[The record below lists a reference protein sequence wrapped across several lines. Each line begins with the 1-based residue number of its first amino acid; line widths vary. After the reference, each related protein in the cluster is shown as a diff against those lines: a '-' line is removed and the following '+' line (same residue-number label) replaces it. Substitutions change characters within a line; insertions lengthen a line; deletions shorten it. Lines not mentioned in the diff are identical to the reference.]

1 MSILSGLKGWS
12 FTLDL
17 IKISYDYLFKA
28 IIIIKRTMSKFT
40 VAELAKKYGI
50 ARTSI
55 YDRMKNGSISYEI
68 DAKNRKVIDLS
79 EMQRV
84 YGTPDS
90 KAYSQPDSTQTDN
103 TTIELYKQLIEE
115 LRHDKSIAEER
126 ERRMYQE
133 IEQLKDKIDNL
144 TLALG
149 YTPKNI
155 QPDSKAYSTN
165 EQIRTTTD
173 LQETVQPEQVIPIES
188 KPIQQAT
195 MIVPEPKKRGLFGRV
210 LKAVLNSD

>member
-1 MSILSGLKGWS
+1 MP
-12 FTLDL
+12 
-17 IKISYDYLFKA
+17 
-28 IIIIKRTMSKFT
+28 KFT

-84 YGTPDS
+84 YGTPNSQADS
-90 KAYSQPDSTQTDN
+90 KPDSKENDN
-103 TTIELYKQLIEE
+103 TTVELYKQLIEE
-115 LRHDKSIAEER
+115 LRHDKSVAEER
-126 ERRMYQE
+126 ERRMYKE

-155 QPDSKAYSTN
+155 QPDSTN
-165 EQIRTTTD
+165 EQVRTTTD
-173 LQETVQPEQVIPIES
+173 LQETVQSSQVMPIED
-188 KPIQQAT
+188 KPIQQTTTA
-195 MIVPEPKKRGLFGRV
+195 MPQPKKRGLFGRV
-210 LKAVLNSD
+210 LNAVFDND

>member
-1 MSILSGLKGWS
+1 MP
-12 FTLDL
+12 
-17 IKISYDYLFKA
+17 
-28 IIIIKRTMSKFT
+28 KFT

-68 DAKNRKVIDLS
+68 DAKNRKVIDFS

-90 KAYSQPDSTQTDN
+90 KAYSQPNSMQTDN

-115 LRHDKSIAEER
+115 LRHDKSVSEER
-126 ERRMYQE
+126 ERRMYKE

-155 QPDSKAYSTN
+155 QPDSQAYSTN

-173 LQETVQPEQVIPIES
+173 LQETVQPEQVTPIEN
-188 KPIQQAT
+188 KPIQQT
-195 MIVPEPKKRGLFGRV
+195 STITPEPKKRGLFGRV
-210 LKAVLNSD
+210 LHAVLSDD

>member
-1 MSILSGLKGWS
+1 MP
-12 FTLDL
+12 
-17 IKISYDYLFKA
+17 
-28 IIIIKRTMSKFT
+28 KFT

-68 DAKNRKVIDLS
+68 DAKNRKVIDFS

-84 YGTPDS
+84 YGTPNSQADS
-90 KAYSQPDSTQTDN
+90 KPDSKENDN
-103 TTIELYKQLIEE
+103 PTVELYKQLIEE
-115 LRHDKSIAEER
+115 LRHDKSVAEER
-126 ERRMYQE
+126 ERRMYKE

-155 QPDSKAYSTN
+155 QPDSKPDSTN
-165 EQIRTTTD
+165 EQVRTTTE
-173 LQETVQPEQVIPIES
+173 LQETVQPSQVTPIED
-188 KPIQQAT
+188 KPIQQTTTA
-195 MIVPEPKKRGLFGRV
+195 VPQPKKRGLFGRV
-210 LKAVLNSD
+210 LNAVFNEE

>member
-1 MSILSGLKGWS
+1 MP
-12 FTLDL
+12 
-17 IKISYDYLFKA
+17 
-28 IIIIKRTMSKFT
+28 KFT

-68 DAKNRKVIDLS
+68 DAKNRKVIDFS

-84 YGTPDS
+84 YGTPNSQADCKPDS
-90 KAYSQPDSTQTDN
+90 KENDN
-103 TTIELYKQLIEE
+103 TTVELYKQLIEE
-115 LRHDKSIAEER
+115 LRHDKSVAEER
-126 ERRMYQE
+126 ERRMYKE

-155 QPDSKAYSTN
+155 QPDSKPDSTN
-165 EQIRTTTD
+165 EQVRTTTD
-173 LQETVQPEQVIPIES
+173 LQETVQSSQVMPIED
-188 KPIQQAT
+188 KPIQQT
-195 MIVPEPKKRGLFGRV
+195 TTTVLQPKKRGLFGRV
-210 LKAVLNSD
+210 LHAVLSDD

>member
-1 MSILSGLKGWS
+1 MH
-12 FTLDL
+12 
-17 IKISYDYLFKA
+17 
-28 IIIIKRTMSKFT
+28 KFT
-40 VAELAKKYGI
+40 VAELAKKDGI

-55 YDRMKNGSISYEI
+55 YDRMNNGYISYEI
-68 DAKNRKVIDLS
+68 DSKNRKVIDFS

-84 YGTPDS
+84 YGTPNSQAHSKPDS
-90 KAYSQPDSTQTDN
+90 KETDN
-103 TTIELYKQLIEE
+103 TTVERNKKLIEE
-115 LRHDKSIAEER
+115 LRHDKSVAEER
-126 ERRMYQE
+126 ERRMYKE

-155 QPDSKAYSTN
+155 QPDSTN
-165 EQIRTTTD
+165 EQVRTTTD
-173 LQETVQPEQVIPIES
+173 LQETVQLEQVIPIES

-210 LKAVLNSD
+210 LKAVLNDD

>member
-1 MSILSGLKGWS
+1 MP
-12 FTLDL
+12 
-17 IKISYDYLFKA
+17 
-28 IIIIKRTMSKFT
+28 KFT

-68 DAKNRKVIDLS
+68 DAKNRKVIDFS

-84 YGTPDS
+84 YGTPNSQADS
-90 KAYSQPDSTQTDN
+90 KENDN
-103 TTIELYKQLIEE
+103 TTVELYKQLIEE
-115 LRHDKSIAEER
+115 LRHDKSVAEER
-126 ERRMYQE
+126 ERRMYKE

-155 QPDSKAYSTN
+155 QPDSEPDSTN
-165 EQIRTTTD
+165 EQVRTTTD
-173 LQETVQPEQVIPIES
+173 LQETVQPSQVTPIED
-188 KPIQQAT
+188 KPIQQTTTA
-195 MIVPEPKKRGLFGRV
+195 VPQPKKRGLFGRV
-210 LKAVLNSD
+210 LNAVFDND

>member
-1 MSILSGLKGWS
+1 MP
-12 FTLDL
+12 
-17 IKISYDYLFKA
+17 
-28 IIIIKRTMSKFT
+28 KFT

-84 YGTPDS
+84 YGTPNSQADS
-90 KAYSQPDSTQTDN
+90 KPDSKENDN
-103 TTIELYKQLIEE
+103 TTVELYKQLIEE
-115 LRHDKSIAEER
+115 LRHDKSVAEER
-126 ERRMYQE
+126 ERRMYKE

-155 QPDSKAYSTN
+155 QPDSTN
-165 EQIRTTTD
+165 EQVRTTTD
-173 LQETVQPEQVIPIES
+173 LQETVQSSQVIPIED
-188 KPIQQAT
+188 KPIQQTTTA
-195 MIVPEPKKRGLFGRV
+195 MPQPKKRGLFGRV
-210 LKAVLNSD
+210 LNAVFDND

>member
-1 MSILSGLKGWS
+1 MP
-12 FTLDL
+12 
-17 IKISYDYLFKA
+17 
-28 IIIIKRTMSKFT
+28 KFT
-40 VAELAKKYGI
+40 VAELAKKNGI

-68 DAKNRKVIDLS
+68 DAKNRKVIDFS

-90 KAYSQPDSTQTDN
+90 KAYSQPDSTQTDS

-115 LRHDKSIAEER
+115 LRHDKSVAEER
-126 ERRMYQE
+126 ERRMYKE

-149 YTPKNI
+149 YIPKNI
-155 QPDSKAYSTN
+155 QPDSKPDSTN
-165 EQIRTTTD
+165 EQVRTTTD
-173 LQETVQPEQVIPIES
+173 LQETVQPSQVMPIED
-188 KPIQQAT
+188 KPIQQTTTA
-195 MIVPEPKKRGLFGRV
+195 MPQPKKRGLFGRV
-210 LKAVLNSD
+210 LNAVFDND

>member
-1 MSILSGLKGWS
+1 MP
-12 FTLDL
+12 
-17 IKISYDYLFKA
+17 
-28 IIIIKRTMSKFT
+28 KFT

-68 DAKNRKVIDLS
+68 DAKNRKVIDFS

-90 KAYSQPDSTQTDN
+90 KAYSQPDSTQTDS

-115 LRHDKSIAEER
+115 LRHDKSVAEER
-126 ERRMYQE
+126 ERRMYKE
-133 IEQLKDKIDNL
+133 IDQLKDKIDNL

-155 QPDSKAYSTN
+155 QPDSTN
-165 EQIRTTTD
+165 EQVRTTTD
-173 LQETVQPEQVIPIES
+173 LQETVQLEQVIPIES

-210 LKAVLNSD
+210 LKAVLNDD

>member
-1 MSILSGLKGWS
+1 MP
-12 FTLDL
+12 
-17 IKISYDYLFKA
+17 
-28 IIIIKRTMSKFT
+28 KFT

-90 KAYSQPDSTQTDN
+90 KPDSTQTDN

-115 LRHDKSIAEER
+115 LRHDKSVAEER
-126 ERRMYQE
+126 ERRMYKE

-155 QPDSKAYSTN
+155 QPDSQAYSTN

-173 LQETVQPEQVIPIES
+173 LQETVQQSQVTPIED
-188 KPIQQAT
+188 KPIQQT
-195 MIVPEPKKRGLFGRV
+195 TTTVLQPKKRGLLSRV
-210 LKAVLNSD
+210 LHAVLSDD

>member
-1 MSILSGLKGWS
+1 MP
-12 FTLDL
+12 
-17 IKISYDYLFKA
+17 
-28 IIIIKRTMSKFT
+28 KFT

-68 DAKNRKVIDLS
+68 DAKNRKVIDFS

-84 YGTPDS
+84 YGTPNSQADCKPDS
-90 KAYSQPDSTQTDN
+90 KETDN
-103 TTIELYKQLIEE
+103 TTVELYKQLIEE
-115 LRHDKSIAEER
+115 LRHDKSVAEER
-126 ERRMYQE
+126 ERRMYKE

-155 QPDSKAYSTN
+155 QPDSQADSTN
-165 EQIRTTTD
+165 EQIRTNID
-173 LQETVQPEQVIPIES
+173 LQETVQPEQVTAIEN
-188 KPIQQAT
+188 KPIQET
-195 MIVPEPKKRGLFGRV
+195 TTITPEPKKRGFLGRV
-210 LKAVLNSD
+210 LHAVLSDD

>member
-1 MSILSGLKGWS
+1 MP
-12 FTLDL
+12 
-17 IKISYDYLFKA
+17 
-28 IIIIKRTMSKFT
+28 KFT

-68 DAKNRKVIDLS
+68 DAKNRKVIDFS

-84 YGTPDS
+84 YGTPNSQADS
-90 KAYSQPDSTQTDN
+90 KPDSKENDN
-103 TTIELYKQLIEE
+103 TTVELYKQLIEE
-115 LRHDKSIAEER
+115 LRHDKSVAEER
-126 ERRMYQE
+126 ERRMYKE

-155 QPDSKAYSTN
+155 QPDSKPDSTN
-165 EQIRTTTD
+165 EQVRTTTD
-173 LQETVQPEQVIPIES
+173 LQETVQPSQVTPIED
-188 KPIQQAT
+188 KPIQQTTTA
-195 MIVPEPKKRGLFGRV
+195 VPQPKKRSLFGRV
-210 LKAVLNSD
+210 LNAVFNED

>member
-1 MSILSGLKGWS
+1 MP
-12 FTLDL
+12 
-17 IKISYDYLFKA
+17 
-28 IIIIKRTMSKFT
+28 KFT

-68 DAKNRKVIDLS
+68 DSKNRKVIDFS

-84 YGTPDS
+84 YGTPNSQADS
-90 KAYSQPDSTQTDN
+90 KPDSKETDN
-103 TTIELYKQLIEE
+103 TTVELYKQLIEE
-115 LRHDKSIAEER
+115 LRHDKSVAEER
-126 ERRMYQE
+126 ERRMYKE

-155 QPDSKAYSTN
+155 QPDSTN
-165 EQIRTTTD
+165 EQVRTTTD
-173 LQETVQPEQVIPIES
+173 LQETVQQSQVTPIED
-188 KPIQQAT
+188 KPIQQT
-195 MIVPEPKKRGLFGRV
+195 TTTVLQPKKRGLFGRV
-210 LKAVLNSD
+210 LHAVLSDD

>member
-1 MSILSGLKGWS
+1 MP
-12 FTLDL
+12 
-17 IKISYDYLFKA
+17 
-28 IIIIKRTMSKFT
+28 KFT

-68 DAKNRKVIDLS
+68 DAKNRKVIDFS

-84 YGTPDS
+84 YGTPNSQADS
-90 KAYSQPDSTQTDN
+90 KPDSKENDN
-103 TTIELYKQLIEE
+103 TTVELYKQLIEE
-115 LRHDKSIAEER
+115 LRHDKSVAEER
-126 ERRMYQE
+126 ERRMYKE

-155 QPDSKAYSTN
+155 QPDSQPDSTN
-165 EQIRTTTD
+165 EQVRTTTD
-173 LQETVQPEQVIPIES
+173 LQETVQPSQVTPIED
-188 KPIQQAT
+188 KPIQQTTTA
-195 MIVPEPKKRGLFGRV
+195 VPQPKKRSLFGRV
-210 LKAVLNSD
+210 LNAVFNED

>member
-1 MSILSGLKGWS
+1 MP
-12 FTLDL
+12 
-17 IKISYDYLFKA
+17 
-28 IIIIKRTMSKFT
+28 KFT

-90 KAYSQPDSTQTDN
+90 KPDSTQTDN

-144 TLALG
+144 TLSLG
-149 YTPKNI
+149 YTPRHIK
-155 QPDSKAYSTN
+155 PDNQAYSTS

-173 LQETVQPEQVIPIES
+173 LQETIQLEQVTPIED
-188 KPIQQAT
+188 KPIQQT
-195 MIVPEPKKRGLFGRV
+195 TTTVLQPKKRGLFGRV
-210 LKAVLNSD
+210 LHAVLSDD

>member
-1 MSILSGLKGWS
+1 MP
-12 FTLDL
+12 
-17 IKISYDYLFKA
+17 
-28 IIIIKRTMSKFT
+28 KFT

-68 DAKNRKVIDLS
+68 DSKNRKVIDFS

-84 YGTPDS
+84 YGTPNSQADS
-90 KAYSQPDSTQTDN
+90 KPDSKETDN
-103 TTIELYKQLIEE
+103 TTVELYKQLIEE
-115 LRHDKSIAEER
+115 LRHDKSVAEER
-126 ERRMYQE
+126 ERRMYKE

-155 QPDSKAYSTN
+155 QPDSKPDSTN
-165 EQIRTTTD
+165 EQVRTTTD
-173 LQETVQPEQVIPIES
+173 LQETVQQSQVTPIED
-188 KPIQQAT
+188 KPIQQTAT
-195 MIVPEPKKRGLFGRV
+195 ITPESKK
-210 LKAVLNSD
+210 

>member
-1 MSILSGLKGWS
+1 MP
-12 FTLDL
+12 
-17 IKISYDYLFKA
+17 
-28 IIIIKRTMSKFT
+28 KFT

-68 DAKNRKVIDLS
+68 DAKNRKVIDFS

-90 KAYSQPDSTQTDN
+90 KAYSTQTDS

-115 LRHDKSIAEER
+115 LRHDKSVAEER
-126 ERRMYQE
+126 ERRMYKE
-133 IEQLKDKIDNL
+133 IDQLKDKIDNL

-155 QPDSKAYSTN
+155 QPDSQPDSTN
-165 EQIRTTTD
+165 EQVRTTTD
-173 LQETVQPEQVIPIES
+173 LQENVQLEQVIPIES

-210 LKAVLNSD
+210 LKAVLNDD

>member
-1 MSILSGLKGWS
+1 MP
-12 FTLDL
+12 
-17 IKISYDYLFKA
+17 
-28 IIIIKRTMSKFT
+28 KFT
-40 VAELAKKYGI
+40 VAQLAKKYGI

-90 KAYSQPDSTQTDN
+90 KTYSQPNSKETDN

-115 LRHDKSIAEER
+115 LRHDKSVAEER

-133 IEQLKDKIDNL
+133 IEKLKDKLDNL

-149 YTPKNI
+149 YTPSGI
-155 QPDSKAYSTN
+155 QPDSKPDIEL
-165 EQIRTTTD
+165 EQNRTTLD
-173 LQETVQPEQVIPIES
+173 LPKNTPLKPDPLNNLQATS
-188 KPIQQAT
+188 LPIQS
-195 MIVPEPKKRGLFGRV
+195 PSEPKRKGLFGRV
-210 LKAVLNSD
+210 INAFLSSDSS

>member
-1 MSILSGLKGWS
+1 MP
-12 FTLDL
+12 
-17 IKISYDYLFKA
+17 
-28 IIIIKRTMSKFT
+28 KFT

-68 DAKNRKVIDLS
+68 DAKNRKVIDFS

-84 YGTPDS
+84 YGTPNSQADS
-90 KAYSQPDSTQTDN
+90 KPDSKENDN
-103 TTIELYKQLIEE
+103 TTVELYKQLIEE
-115 LRHDKSIAEER
+115 LRHDKSVAEER
-126 ERRMYQE
+126 ERRMYKE

-155 QPDSKAYSTN
+155 QPDSKPDSTN
-165 EQIRTTTD
+165 EQVRTTTD
-173 LQETVQPEQVIPIES
+173 LQETVQSEQVTAIEN
-188 KPIQQAT
+188 KPIQQT
-195 MIVPEPKKRGLFGRV
+195 STITSEPKKRGLFGRV
-210 LKAVLNSD
+210 LHAVLSDD

>member
-1 MSILSGLKGWS
+1 MP
-12 FTLDL
+12 
-17 IKISYDYLFKA
+17 
-28 IIIIKRTMSKFT
+28 KFT

-68 DAKNRKVIDLS
+68 DAKNRKVIDFS

-90 KAYSQPDSTQTDN
+90 KAHNQPDSTQTDN
-103 TTIELYKQLIEE
+103 TTIDLYKQLIEE

-126 ERRMYQE
+126 ERRMYKE
-133 IEQLKDKIDNL
+133 IEQLKDKVDNL

-149 YTPKNI
+149 YTPKDS
-155 QPDSKAYSTN
+155 QPDSKDYSTI
-165 EQIRTTTD
+165 EQVHTTTD
-173 LQETVQPEQVIPIES
+173 LQENLQQSQVAPLEN
-188 KPIQQAT
+188 KPIQQT
-195 MIVPEPKKRGLFGRV
+195 TTVMPQPKKRGLFSRV
-210 LKAVLNSD
+210 LDAVLNDD

>member
-1 MSILSGLKGWS
+1 MP
-12 FTLDL
+12 
-17 IKISYDYLFKA
+17 
-28 IIIIKRTMSKFT
+28 KFT

-68 DAKNRKVIDLS
+68 DSKNRKVIDFS

-84 YGTPDS
+84 YGMPNSQADSKPDS
-90 KAYSQPDSTQTDN
+90 KETDN
-103 TTIELYKQLIEE
+103 TTVELYKQLIEE
-115 LRHDKSIAEER
+115 LRHDKSVAEER
-126 ERRMYQE
+126 ERRMYKE

-155 QPDSKAYSTN
+155 QPDSTN
-165 EQIRTTTD
+165 EQVRTTTD
-173 LQETVQPEQVIPIES
+173 LQETVQQSQVTPIED
-188 KPIQQAT
+188 KPIQQT
-195 MIVPEPKKRGLFGRV
+195 TTTVLQPKKRGLFGRV
-210 LKAVLNSD
+210 LHAVLSDD